1 MPWAKRLD
9 ATLDRLVQET
19 MRIATADIRDVVR
32 VEGAA
37 VTDEGEVIPGG
48 VRVIPSDEWSDDAA
62 AAVAEVAETAHGLR
76 IKMHPKHPALDLLA
90 KHLGIYKSDGVP
102 LEEVTALVKALALG
116 VVGAAKLVPQ
126 PHGGALARG
135 GRTPGSKNKSKP
147 ARERVE
153 AAAARKS
160 SAALK
165 VLDEVMRDPEQPG
178 AVRIAAARAVLDRG
192 IGRVREHDDGVN
204 QDDAAERT
212 QRLFGAFASGLSEEE
227 LAWMKTEGREVMY
240 GGDE

>member
-1 MPWAKRLD
+1 M
-9 ATLDRLVQET
+9 
-19 MRIATADIRDVVR
+19 
-32 VEGAA
+32 GN
-37 VTDEGEVIPGG
+37 
-48 VRVIPSDEWSDDAA
+48 S
-62 AAVAEVAETAHGLR
+62 
-76 IKMHPKHPALDLLA
+76 
-90 KHLGIYKSDGVP
+90 
-102 LEEVTALVKALALG
+102 
-116 VVGAAKLVPQ
+116 VGKLVPQ
-126 PHGGALARG
+126 PHGGALSRG

-160 SAALK
+160 LAALK

>member
-1 MPWAKRLD
+1 MGAGLTARLEDSGGAIRARRPVHRWPRSAAFGAVPEAPAWSPRDGGPGRAGYAPKAAYAQGYRLLKNVQVAEDIQRAVNARAKRLD

-102 LEEVTALVKALALG
+102 LEEVTALVKALARATEPFVQEGDLQRL
-116 VVGAAKLVPQ
+116 AKTWTDIVRTR
-126 PHGGALARG
+126 GGA
-135 GRTPGSKNKSKP
+135 
-147 ARERVE
+147 
-153 AAAARKS
+153 
-160 SAALK
+160 
-165 VLDEVMRDPEQPG
+165 Q
-178 AVRIAAARAVLDRG
+178 
-192 IGRVREHDDGVN
+192 
-204 QDDAAERT
+204 
-212 QRLFGAFASGLSEEE
+212 
-227 LAWMKTEGREVMY
+227 
-240 GGDE
+240 

>member
-1 MPWAKRLD
+1 M
-9 ATLDRLVQET
+9 
-19 MRIATADIRDVVR
+19 
-32 VEGAA
+32 GN
-37 VTDEGEVIPGG
+37 
-48 VRVIPSDEWSDDAA
+48 S
-62 AAVAEVAETAHGLR
+62 
-76 IKMHPKHPALDLLA
+76 
-90 KHLGIYKSDGVP
+90 
-102 LEEVTALVKALALG
+102 
-116 VVGAAKLVPQ
+116 VGKLVPQ
-126 PHGGALARG
+126 PHGGALSRG

-165 VLDEVMRDPEQPG
+165 ARCGSRRRGQCW
-178 AVRIAAARAVLDRG
+178 IAG

>member
-1 MPWAKRLD
+1 MTSLEPAKRRRLNPKQARFVREYLVDSNASEAAKRAGYAPKAAYAQGYRLLKNVQVAEDIQRAVNARAKRLD

-102 LEEVTALVKALALG
+102 LEEVTALVKALARATEPFVQEGDLQRL
-116 VVGAAKLVPQ
+116 AKTWTDIVRTR
-126 PHGGALARG
+126 GGA
-135 GRTPGSKNKSKP
+135 
-147 ARERVE
+147 
-153 AAAARKS
+153 
-160 SAALK
+160 
-165 VLDEVMRDPEQPG
+165 Q
-178 AVRIAAARAVLDRG
+178 
-192 IGRVREHDDGVN
+192 
-204 QDDAAERT
+204 
-212 QRLFGAFASGLSEEE
+212 
-227 LAWMKTEGREVMY
+227 
-240 GGDE
+240 

>member
-1 MPWAKRLD
+1 MRRIRGKKRKTRLLKNVQVAEDIQRAVNARAKRLD

-102 LEEVTALVKALALG
+102 LEEVTALVKALARATEPFVQEGDLQRL
-116 VVGAAKLVPQ
+116 AKTWTDIVRTR
-126 PHGGALARG
+126 GGA
-135 GRTPGSKNKSKP
+135 
-147 ARERVE
+147 
-153 AAAARKS
+153 
-160 SAALK
+160 
-165 VLDEVMRDPEQPG
+165 Q
-178 AVRIAAARAVLDRG
+178 
-192 IGRVREHDDGVN
+192 
-204 QDDAAERT
+204 
-212 QRLFGAFASGLSEEE
+212 
-227 LAWMKTEGREVMY
+227 
-240 GGDE
+240 